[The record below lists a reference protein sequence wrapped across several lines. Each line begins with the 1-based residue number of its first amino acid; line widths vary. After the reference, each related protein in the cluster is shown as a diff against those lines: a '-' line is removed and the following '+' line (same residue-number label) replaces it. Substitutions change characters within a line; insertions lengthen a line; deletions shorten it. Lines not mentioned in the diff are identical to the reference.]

1 MGRLRSDLGPIKILT
16 NIKKG
21 GGHLPTKQSQRLTL
35 QHTQIPANNVICQ
48 KKPPMKDVKRYIQ
61 FSDGR
66 GEGERGGAGEGG
78 SCVGAVGGGMCAGAA
93 SLVII
98 IITGVIIII
107 ITIVIVITFI
117 MI

>member
-1 MGRLRSDLGPIKILT
+1 MKK
-16 NIKKG
+16 NIDNYKKR
-21 GGHLPTKQSQRLTL
+21 GGHLPTKQSRRLTL
-35 QHTQIPANNVICQ
+35 QHTQIPPNNVICQ
-48 KKPPMKDVKRYIQ
+48 KKPPMKDVKRYIH

-78 SCVGAVGGGMCAGAA
+78 GCVRGGGWGWNVCGVA

-98 IITGVIIII
+98 IITSVIIII
-107 ITIVIVITFI
+107 IIIVIVITVI